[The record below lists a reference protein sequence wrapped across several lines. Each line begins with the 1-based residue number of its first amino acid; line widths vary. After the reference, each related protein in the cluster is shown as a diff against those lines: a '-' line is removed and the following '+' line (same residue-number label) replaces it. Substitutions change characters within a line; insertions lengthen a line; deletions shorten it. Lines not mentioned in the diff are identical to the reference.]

1 MGKEIIMG
9 LDTAVFGGGCFW
21 CLEAVFKMIKGV
33 KKVESGYAGGS
44 AEDPSYEKVCSGTTG
59 HAEVVRIHYDPEKVS
74 YRLLLEIFFASHD
87 PTTLNRQ
94 GNDIGTQYR
103 SIILYTTPEQ
113 KKAARD
119 YIQKL
124 KDNKTYP
131 SMIVT
136 EVEPL
141 EKFYKGEDYHQD
153 YFANNERAPY
163 CRAVVSPKVNKAK
176 QEFKAVLK

>member
-1 MGKEIIMG
+1 MR

-33 KKVESGYAGGS
+33 KNVESGYAGGS
-44 AEDPSYEKVCSGTTG
+44 EEDPSYEKVCSGTTG
-59 HAEVVRIHYDPEKVS
+59 HAEVVRIQYDPEKVS

-113 KKAARD
+113 EKLARD
-119 YIQKL
+119 YMGEL
-124 KDNKTYP
+124 KDEKSYP
-131 SMIVT
+131 NMIVT
-136 EVEPL
+136 EVGQL

-176 QEFKAVLK
+176 TKFASMLK

>member
-176 QEFKAVLK
+176 TKFASMLK

>member
-1 MGKEIIMG
+1 MG

-119 YIQKL
+119 YIQEL
-124 KDNKTYP
+124 KDDKAFP
-131 SMIVT
+131 AMIVT

-153 YFANNERAPY
+153 YFARNSRAPY

-176 QEFKAVLK
+176 HEFKAVLK